1 MGVGLTRGRCRRQ
14 QRVERGRARGRSGA
28 PRGAARARRRAAA
41 PRRRRHLLPHGMG
54 ERLPPLATSA
64 TPHRLGRSHDR
75 RPHTCISISTLL
87 ISIPR
92 LLL

>member
-54 ERLPPLATSA
+54 ERLPPLLSFCYFRYS
-64 TPHRLGRSHDR
+64 PPSRSF
-75 RPHTCISISTLL
+75 STLL